1 MTRDDITVR
10 IWHQSM
16 TELDGLDVYKASLE
30 RHATK
35 VLEPEQSIEVH
46 GMPKGAYRGRSPT
59 AALSNAF
66 AHHRILD
73 PVLDYAVHAERRGFD
88 AFVVGSYSE
97 PFLRE
102 LRSAIDIPV
111 VSVAEATFFVACSIG
126 RLAAPVSNDPGI
138 ARLVKQSIDAHGL
151 DRRIQSPRWI
161 TPPLSEPQMAD
172 AFTDP
177 AHLIQSF
184 AATAREAIDDGADV
198 IIPAEGVLSE
208 FLYNN
213 GFTMIDTVPVMDS
226 FGVTWA
232 YAAMMVK
239 LRSRTGLSVSRK
251 WDYQR
256 ADPQLISDLSR
267 SP

>member
-1 MTRDDITVR
+1 
-10 IWHQSM
+10 M
-16 TELDGLDVYKASLE
+16 TELDELGVYKASLAS
-30 RHATK
+30 HAKK
-35 VLEPEQSIEVH
+35 VLEPEQVIEVH

-73 PVLDYAVHAERRGFD
+73 AVLDSAVRAERQGFD

-102 LRSAIDIPV
+102 LRSAVDVPV
-111 VSVAEATFFVACSIG
+111 VSIAEATFFVACSIG

-138 ARLVKQSIDAHGL
+138 ARLVRQSIDAHGL
-151 DRRIQSPRWI
+151 DRRIQSPRSI
-161 TPPLSEPQMAD
+161 APPLDELQLAE
-172 AFTDP
+172 AFSNR
-177 AHLIQSF
+177 AHLIRSF
-184 AATAREAIDDGADV
+184 TETARKAIDEDADV

-213 GFTMIDTVPVMDS
+213 RVTMIDSVPVLDS
-226 FGVTWA
+226 FGVTWV
-232 YAAMMVK
+232 YAAMMVN

-251 WDYQR
+251 WHYQR
-256 ADPQLISDLSR
+256 DDPQLIAELSR
-267 SP
+267 ST